1 MTYFWESMLPSN
13 QVVIKISK
21 KYNVRV
27 INVNRESILDTF
39 SRNAVKKKMYK
50 VNLMFLCAIL
60 P

>member
-39 SRNAVKKKMYK
+39 SRNAV
-50 VNLMFLCAIL
+50 
-60 P
+60 